1 MNKEYVIYT
10 DVSADVDAGF
20 VKDNGVGFVPM
31 HYTLGQE
38 DRICHGLES
47 EELLK
52 KFYDGQRTGDMT
64 RTSQITPQ
72 TYIDQFEPIL
82 KEGKD
87 VLYLSLSSGLTKT
100 FDSASLAAMELAET
114 CKEGKFVPVD
124 SLCATGG
131 MGLLV
136 ESAYQNQKAGMTIE
150 ENAQWLN
157 EHAREVCHWFKVEDL
172 MYLKRGGRIPAT
184 TAVIGTALNIKP
196 ILEIDSEGK
205 LITIDKKRGTK
216 LAVKA
221 LLNKYLETRDPEL
234 GDRVYIV
241 HADCLQDADLLE
253 SMVKEANPKAVITK
267 MMLSSIIGAHTGPGM
282 MALIHYGKTGSRS

>member
-1 MNKEYVIYT
+1 MNREYVIYT

-20 VKDNGVGFVPM
+20 AKENGVGFVPM

-38 DRICHGLES
+38 DRMCEHLES
-47 EELLK
+47 DELLK
-52 KFYDGQRTGDMT
+52 KFYDGQRDGDMT

-72 TYIDQFEPIL
+72 HYIDLFEPIL

-100 FDSASLAAMELAET
+100 YDSACLAANELAET
-114 CKEGKFVPVD
+114 CPDGRFIPVD

-136 ESAYQNQKAGMTIE
+136 ESAYQNQKDGMSIE
-150 ENAQWLN
+150 ENAQWLR
-157 EHAREVCHWFKVEDL
+157 EHVQQVCHWFKVEDL

-205 LITIDKKRGTK
+205 LITIEKKRGTK
-216 LAVKA
+216 LAFKS
-221 LLNKYLETRDPEL
+221 LLNKYMETRDPKL

-241 HADCLQDADLLE
+241 HADCDQDADMLE
-253 SMVKEANPKAVITK
+253 AMLKEANPKVVITR
-267 MMLSSIIGAHTGPGM
+267 MMLSPIIGAHTGPGM
-282 MALIHYGKTGSRS
+282 MALIHYGKPSSRS